1 MNSNQP
7 YALQYT
13 FDILFGWNLQ
23 HINAFFGL
31 FELQSI
37 LQILIAFL
45 YLLLFAVVWCFCEQ
59 GMVNVVVSLQ
69 RTNSSSDNS
78 GWAFS
83 QMVAHLQIKQVFST
97 NYLNLLSS
105 VSKLFKIKIN
115 KSGKETKLKRLPIVQ
130 LINQVSGVWFLWKT
144 CSNISLK

>member
-78 GWAFS
+78 G
-83 QMVAHLQIKQVFST
+83 
-97 NYLNLLSS
+97 
-105 VSKLFKIKIN
+105 
-115 KSGKETKLKRLPIVQ
+115 
-130 LINQVSGVWFLWKT
+130 
-144 CSNISLK
+144 